1 MNDELNETGNT
12 IIGWG
17 LAGAVLA
24 WQLHFREMSFQVY
37 DSTVNHSTRVA
48 AGLVNP
54 VVFKR
59 LTKSWNADVL
69 LPFADS
75 FYTRIEKELGVQ
87 LLSRKNIW
95 RVFASVEEE
104 NNWSSKMGDDRF
116 SPYLRVV
123 SEANLPPKNKVAA
136 PFGIGEVHTLGNL
149 DTNVFLDA
157 SKSFFQSAGVS
168 FFNYNFDYT
177 NLDDQTRYFCCE
189 GSGVVD
195 NPFFNDLPLNPTHG
209 ETLVI
214 ETDGLDVD
222 QTLNKNMFLMRLDDR
237 HYKVGATYNWELTEP
252 VLTNEAKEELTER
265 LEAFTDFDYRVVDHQ
280 AGLRPTVRDRRP
292 LLGTHAEQKNVVL
305 FNGLGAKGV
314 MIGPYYADVLLSHVF
329 EGKTLD
335 KEVDIRR
342 FDRRGNKS

>member
-1 MNDELNETGNT
+1 MNDGLNETENT

-24 WQLHFREMSFQVY
+24 WQLHFRGVDFQVY

-75 FYTRIEKELGVQ
+75 FYAQIEKELGVQ

-116 SPYLRVV
+116 SAYLGVV
-123 SEANLPPKNKVAA
+123 AEADLPPQNKVLA
-136 PFGIGEVHTLGNL
+136 PFGMGEVHTLGNL

-157 SKSFFQSAGVS
+157 SKSFFQTKGVQ
-168 FFNYNFDYT
+168 FFNHKFNYST
-177 NLDDQTRYFCCE
+177 LEGQRRYFCCE
-189 GSGVVD
+189 GSGLIN
-195 NPFFNDLPLNPTHG
+195 NPFFKDLPLNPTHG
-209 ETLVI
+209 ETLII
-214 ETDGLDVD
+214 ETDALDVD
-222 QTLNKNMFLMRLDDR
+222 QTLNKNMFLMRLDER

-252 VLTNEAKEELTER
+252 LLTEEAKGELVEK
-265 LEAFTDFDYRVVDHQ
+265 LETFTHFNYTVVAHQ

-292 LLGTHAEQKNVVL
+292 LLGAHAEQKNVVL

-314 MIGPYYADVLLSHVF
+314 MIGPYYANALLNHVF
-329 EGKTLD
+329 DGEILD

-342 FDRRGNKS
+342 FERLGNKS